1 MSIILCRFPV
11 KEFGSEKF
19 VRFLGGASA
28 HAGGVAEGIFQ
39 ATFGLKFRQLRIAHN
54 ATVVDDQNAV
64 AEVFH
69 FLQNVGGQHHGFGLA
84 YAFDEGANLYQLIGI
99 QSGGGF
105 VQDENFGVVEQGRSQ
120 AHALAVAL
128 GQLSNDLVAFWGQS
142 RLRNH
147 FFYTLGR
154 CAVQAGHKM
163 QILRDV
169 EVRVQRIVFREVPYF
184 LLDVQ
189 GVGTHFKTAHLRVPA
204 GGRQITGQDFHQ
216 GTFTGAVGPQ
226 EAYNLAVGQVKG
238 DGVQRFLFA
247 VEFGEV
253 GNADRHGIKSFH
265 KGKRCYL
272 CGMSATATFPGTVVK
287 ATGSWFQVRLDDGTE
302 RACRLRG
309 QLRLKGSKST
319 SFVAV
324 GDRVELEDEG
334 AEQAVIIALHD
345 RRNYI
350 LRKSVN
356 LSHRTQVIAANLDQ
370 AVLVT
375 TVSEPKTLFGFI
387 DRFLATAEAYSVP
400 AVLVFNK
407 MDALS
412 EADRDELEYR
422 EAAYGAAGYR
432 TLRTSALTGEGLEE
446 LRSLLAN
453 KVTLFSGHSGVGKSS
468 LANALDPSLTLRTQA
483 VSTAHG
489 QGQHT
494 TTFAEMHLMAGNIN
508 LIDTPGIRGFGIV
521 SMEASEIG
529 DYFPEIFA
537 LRSQCRFADCSH
549 TEEPGCAV
557 RDAVEAHKLA
567 PTRYRSYLSMLH
579 GVDDDDPYRQD
590 AYKI

>member
-1 MSIILCRFPV
+1 
-11 KEFGSEKF
+11 
-19 VRFLGGASA
+19 
-28 HAGGVAEGIFQ
+28 
-39 ATFGLKFRQLRIAHN
+39 
-54 ATVVDDQNAV
+54 
-64 AEVFH
+64 
-69 FLQNVGGQHHGFGLA
+69 
-84 YAFDEGANLYQLIGI
+84 
-99 QSGGGF
+99 
-105 VQDENFGVVEQGRSQ
+105 
-120 AHALAVAL
+120 
-128 GQLSNDLVAFWGQS
+128 
-142 RLRNH
+142 
-147 FFYTLGR
+147 
-154 CAVQAGHKM
+154 
-163 QILRDV
+163 
-169 EVRVQRIVFREVPYF
+169 
-184 LLDVQ
+184 
-189 GVGTHFKTAHLRVPA
+189 
-204 GGRQITGQDFHQ
+204 
-216 GTFTGAVGPQ
+216 
-226 EAYNLAVGQVKG
+226 
-238 DGVQRFLFA
+238 
-247 VEFGEV
+247 
-253 GNADRHGIKSFH
+253 
-265 KGKRCYL
+265 
-272 CGMSATATFPGTVVK
+272 MSATATFPGTVVK

-432 TLRTSALTGEGLEE
+432 TLRTSAHNGEGLEE

-468 LANALDPSLTLRTQA
+468 LANALDPSLSLRTKA

-494 TTFAEMHLMAGNIN
+494 TTFAEMHPLPFGGF
-508 LIDTPGIRGFGIV
+508 LIDTPGIRELGVFDLSPQELGRL
-521 SMEASEIG
+521 
-529 DYFPEIFA
+529 FPEFRA
-537 LRSQCRFADCSH
+537 RMSDCKFH
-549 TEEPGCAV
+549 NCQHINEPGCAV
-557 RDAVEAHKLA
+557 LKALEAGYIE
-567 PTRYRSYLSMLH
+567 PSRYDSYLSMYH
-579 GVDDDDPYRQD
+579 GNETR
-590 AYKI
+590 A

>member
-1 MSIILCRFPV
+1 
-11 KEFGSEKF
+11 
-19 VRFLGGASA
+19 
-28 HAGGVAEGIFQ
+28 
-39 ATFGLKFRQLRIAHN
+39 
-54 ATVVDDQNAV
+54 
-64 AEVFH
+64 
-69 FLQNVGGQHHGFGLA
+69 
-84 YAFDEGANLYQLIGI
+84 
-99 QSGGGF
+99 
-105 VQDENFGVVEQGRSQ
+105 
-120 AHALAVAL
+120 
-128 GQLSNDLVAFWGQS
+128 
-142 RLRNH
+142 
-147 FFYTLGR
+147 
-154 CAVQAGHKM
+154 
-163 QILRDV
+163 
-169 EVRVQRIVFREVPYF
+169 
-184 LLDVQ
+184 
-189 GVGTHFKTAHLRVPA
+189 
-204 GGRQITGQDFHQ
+204 
-216 GTFTGAVGPQ
+216 
-226 EAYNLAVGQVKG
+226 
-238 DGVQRFLFA
+238 
-247 VEFGEV
+247 
-253 GNADRHGIKSFH
+253 
-265 KGKRCYL
+265 
-272 CGMSATATFPGTVVK
+272 MSATATFPGTVVK

-345 RRNYI
+345 RKNYI

-356 LSHRTQVIAANLDQ
+356 LSHKTQVIAANLDQ

-375 TVSEPKTLFGFI
+375 TVAEPKTLFGFI

-412 EADRDELEYR
+412 GADRDELEYR

-432 TLRTSALTGEGLEE
+432 TLRTSAHTGEGLEE

-468 LANALDPSLTLRTQA
+468 LANALDPSLSLRTQA

-494 TTFAEMHLMAGNIN
+494 TTFAEMHRMAGNID

-557 RDAVEAHKLA
+557 RDAVEAHTLA